1 MSTTQLDSKD
11 TIRAPRRSALDLT
24 AWSPRRAS
32 LVAGI
37 ALALMAVLAG
47 FGNFGAIVP
56 LVTPGNAAKTAQ
68 DISESAP
75 LFLAGAVSLFIVTL
89 LDIVVAG
96 AWYALF
102 RPVNRGLSAAASST
116 RVAFAV
122 VFMVAISQLVTA
134 LTLLDEPAAAL
145 HAIESFSTIWVTG
158 LGLFGL
164 HLLLIG
170 YLAYRSGFLARVF
183 GILLAIA
190 GLGYL
195 ADALGTVFV
204 PGFTAVFGQYLFVGE
219 VAVIFWLLIKGSRL
233 ERAARVA

>member
-1 MSTTQLDSKD
+1 MNTTQLSQKD
-11 TIRAPRRSALDLT
+11 IAGTPRRSALDFT

-68 DISESAP
+68 DISDSAP
-75 LFLAGAVSLFIVTL
+75 LFLAGIVSLFIVTI

-96 AWYALF
+96 AWYTLF
-102 RPVNRGLSAAASST
+102 RPVSRGLSAAAAWT

-122 VFMVAISQLVTA
+122 VFMVAIGQLVTA

-145 HAIESFSTIWVTG
+145 RAIEAFTTIWVTG

-170 YLAYRSGFLARVF
+170 YLAYRSGFMARIF

-195 ADALGTVFV
+195 ADALGTVLV
-204 PGFTAVFGQYLFVGE
+204 ADFTAVFGQYLFVGE
-219 VAVIFWLLIKGSRL
+219 VAMIFWLLIKGRRL
-233 ERAARVA
+233 K